1 MTDFD
6 DDLIMARRQS
16 DPEYDLRWQL
26 DNLQKKIHE
35 ALGEGDNSRT
45 VVAQVKAWM
54 VTVTSV
60 IGQLQALGVE
70 DVPTLEEVVAWPP
83 AESPQR

>member
-35 ALGEGDNSRT
+35 VLGEGDNSRT
-45 VVAQVKAWM
+45 VVVQVKAWM
-54 VTVTSV
+54 VTITSV
-60 IGQLQALGVE
+60 ISQLQALGVE

>member
-35 ALGEGDNSRT
+35 ALGEGDNSRI
-45 VVAQVKAWM
+45 VVAQVR
-54 VTVTSV
+54 
-60 IGQLQALGVE
+60 
-70 DVPTLEEVVAWPP
+70 D
-83 AESPQR
+83 